1 MKDTH
6 DLDSIPSTCVLMK
19 KKKSWPS
26 TGDPGALWSATLIMC
41 SRPVRDPV
49 SKKKKNNKVGG
60 AGEAAQR
67 LRALVA
73 FAEDPD

>member
-19 KKKSWPS
+19 KKKL
-26 TGDPGALWSATLIMC
+26 ALDRRSGGSLVSYPNHVLQA
-41 SRPVRDPV
+41 SERPCF
-49 SKKKKNNKVGG
+49 KKKKNNKVGG